1 MRLTSSL
8 DQLDALKRSAAERL
22 RETLAF
28 FEEGVEM
35 KRRSLRRRFPQESD
49 AQLQV
54 RLLNWLQYQDE
65 T

>member
-22 RETLAF
+22 RETLAL

>member
-1 MRLTSSL
+1 MRLTSPL
-8 DQLDALKRSAAERL
+8 DQLDAPKRSAAERL
-22 RETLAF
+22 RETLAL

-35 KRRSLRRRFPQESD
+35 KRRSLRRRFPQESE

-65 T
+65 S